1 MIAYRVLCCTPSHL
15 LDSLT
20 QVIKDGG
27 EGVVVRLP
35 ASYYEHGRS
44 ESLFKLKVSFSL
56 FLFFFFFFLFVFFA
70 NLLCL
75 KAARGDQE
83 ALVVTVLED
92 EGDETTLLLRLY
104 VPHLFIRSLLFLF
117 LCLLNFLSS
126 FIIH

>member
-56 FLFFFFFFLFVFFA
+56 SLSLSLSFLFFLFFCLFFLFVYA
-70 NLLCL
+70 NF
-75 KAARGDQE
+75 
-83 ALVVTVLED
+83 V
-92 EGDETTLLLRLY
+92 
-104 VPHLFIRSLLFLF
+104 
-117 LCLLNFLSS
+117 
-126 FIIH
+126 